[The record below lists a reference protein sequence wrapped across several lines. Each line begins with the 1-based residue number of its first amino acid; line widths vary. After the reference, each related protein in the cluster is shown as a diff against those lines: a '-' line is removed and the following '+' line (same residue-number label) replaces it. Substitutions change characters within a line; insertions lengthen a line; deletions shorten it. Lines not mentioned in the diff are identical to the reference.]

1 MSSES
6 TSDEQLLAIATELR
20 VAMSRLGR
28 QTRGARGGL
37 TPSQLSA
44 LTTIDECGALRLNEL
59 AAREGVAAPTM
70 SRGVDILEQAGLVDR
85 TRDPADARSSFI
97 ELTKHGRELVGQA
110 ADERTTLLAARLGAL
125 DAASLAAIR
134 KALPVLRQLTERS
147 AEFSGR
153 PRDTAR

>member
-1 MSSES
+1 MSR
-6 TSDEQLLAIATELR
+6 TSDEQLLGLATELR
-20 VAMSRLGR
+20 VTIGRLGR

-70 SRGVDILEQAGLVDR
+70 SRGVDILEQAGLVGR

-110 ADERTTLLAARLGAL
+110 ADERTTLLAARLREL
-125 DAASLAAIR
+125 DAASVTAIR
-134 KALPVLRQLTERS
+134 NALPALRSLTERPGELS
-147 AEFSGR
+147 DR
-153 PRDTAR
+153 PRGTAR